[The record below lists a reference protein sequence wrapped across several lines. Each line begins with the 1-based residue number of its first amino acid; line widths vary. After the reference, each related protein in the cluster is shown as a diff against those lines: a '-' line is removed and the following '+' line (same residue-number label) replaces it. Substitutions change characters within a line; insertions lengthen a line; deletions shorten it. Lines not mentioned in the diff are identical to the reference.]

1 MITLYHAPMACSLA
15 SRLALVAAG
24 LPHQIHLV
32 DTGGGETRTP
42 DYLAINPA
50 GKVPALSVDGQIV
63 TESAAI
69 LPLIAD
75 LAPTAGL
82 MPVDPIG
89 RAQAQALLAFIA
101 SSVHPA
107 YTRIMFP
114 ERFTDGGDPAS
125 VREAAVAALVQALEV
140 LEHRVGARATLLDA
154 FSVCDLYAAVF
165 LTWRM
170 IPPLQGRLPALP
182 ALDRLQAAVFS
193 WPELGAVLAQDFAQR
208 QAAQAAHA

>member
-32 DTGGGETRTP
+32 DTGGGETRTS
-42 DYLAINPA
+42 DYLAVNPA

-63 TESAAI
+63 VESTAI

-75 LAPTAGL
+75 IAPTAEL
-82 MPVDPIG
+82 MPVEPVA
-89 RAQAQALLAFIA
+89 RAQAQALLAFTA
-101 SSVHPA
+101 STVHPA

-114 ERFTDGGDPAS
+114 ERFTDGGDPAP
-125 VREAAVAALVQALEV
+125 VREAGIATLIAALGV
-140 LEHRVGARATLLDA
+140 LEGRLGERTTLLGA

-193 WPELGAVLAQDFAQR
+193 RPEFGAVLAQDLAQR
-208 QAAQAAHA
+208 QVAQATRA